1 MACFFF
7 LSSWSWRIT
16 RMNIQNVSNPWA
28 VEDFKASTYT
38 HLRKVAKKGLK
49 ICSLCL
55 WTSSCMR
62 SQCVYVY
69 VCVFVYWQK
78 SSSAV
83 SMSLICVR
91 MWCGSRQAGWSCF
104 VETRNES
111 PSQIRHPQ
119 FRVDLMHQVR
129 DLFLTDRRLQHQPA
143 SQGFPIQPSPP
154 PPKTVVEFQKWLN
167 ENARMDIHFHSS
179 RLEWKHIHYKSGK
192 P

>member
-1 MACFFF
+1 
-7 LSSWSWRIT
+7 
-16 RMNIQNVSNPWA
+16 MNMLNVLNPWA
-28 VEDFKASTYT
+28 AEDFKASEYT

-49 ICSLCL
+49 ICSLCWWTPSCL
-55 WTSSCMR
+55 W
-62 SQCVYVY
+62 SQCVYVHLG
-69 VCVFVYWQK
+69 VCLFVHWQR

-104 VETRNES
+104 VEMRNES

-143 SQGFPIQPSPP
+143 SQPASQGFPMQPSLFP
-154 PPKTVVEFQKWLN
+154 L
-167 ENARMDIHFHSS
+167 
-179 RLEWKHIHYKSGK
+179 RL
-192 P
+192 